1 MFCFYLFFCLIRPK
15 ADRIYSPVSLRNYSD
30 PNLAGTS
37 CSVPGSWTWLQYWW
51 GQILIEERVYYCLAG
66 LWCMSPS
73 SHSLSG
79 TYMTTLFVTKCRYLL
94 CKSFSFSLQEHA
106 GAIES
111 WEDKVR
117 HYLHQSFGLLPRF
130 CILGSG
136 SFLNLKTRNRKE
148 MVFHNL
154 INI

>member
-1 MFCFYLFFCLIRPK
+1 
-15 ADRIYSPVSLRNYSD
+15 
-30 PNLAGTS
+30 
-37 CSVPGSWTWLQYWW
+37 
-51 GQILIEERVYYCLAG
+51 
-66 LWCMSPS
+66 MSPS

-111 WEDKVR
+111 WEDKVS
-117 HYLHQSFGLLPRF
+117 HYLHQSFGLLPKF

-136 SFLNLKTRNRKE
+136 SFQNLKSTNNNFKKLINSLNLRNKLQKLCLLY
-148 MVFHNL
+148 NPSGL
-154 INI
+154 CNIMGDFLSYRIMCSC